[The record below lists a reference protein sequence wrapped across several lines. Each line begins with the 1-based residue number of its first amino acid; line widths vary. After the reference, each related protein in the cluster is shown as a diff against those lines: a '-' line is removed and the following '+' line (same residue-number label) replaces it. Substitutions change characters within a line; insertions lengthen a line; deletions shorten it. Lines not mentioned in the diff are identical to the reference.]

1 MITAA
6 TFTDFDQDKKPDL
19 MLVGDWMPVKVF
31 RNKGNAFEEKQIAS
45 LKNSDGMW
53 AALMPI
59 DLDQDG
65 DLDFVAGNAG
75 LNSQYKASAEK
86 PVTIYYDDFDK
97 NGVVD
102 PICTFYIGEKS
113 YPMFSRDE
121 MLDQMVFLK
130 RKYTS
135 YEAYADATVED
146 VFGKD
151 AVEKSSKV
159 YCRRL
164 SSIVLENKGNFE
176 FQVHELP
183 QEAQVSRVSGIAS
196 YDFDQDKKP
205 ELILAGNFSPYRVQL
220 GQCDASLGTILK
232 QTAAFQFES
241 VPAGQTGFWATGD
254 IRGLEMLDEKRI
266 VCSVNGGQ
274 PVIFQIINR

>member
-1 MITAA
+1 MEQGSVESRHDYSA

-19 MLVGDWMPVKVF
+19 MLTGDWMPIKVF
-31 RNKGNAFEEKQIAS
+31 KNKGNAFEEKQIPE

-59 DLDQDG
+59 DLDSDG
-65 DLDFVAGNAG
+65 DLDFVVGNAG
-75 LNSQYKASAEK
+75 LNNQYKASVEK

-102 PICTFYIGEKS
+102 PVCTYYIGEKS

-146 VFGKD
+146 VFGKE
-151 AVEKSSKV
+151 AVAKSNKV
-159 YCRRL
+159 YCRHFPALFWRTKE
-164 SSIVLENKGNFE
+164 I
-176 FQVHELP
+176 
-183 QEAQVSRVSGIAS
+183 
-196 YDFDQDKKP
+196 
-205 ELILAGNFSPYRVQL
+205 FSFRYTSCHRRRR
-220 GQCDASLGTILK
+220 C
-232 QTAAFQFES
+232 
-241 VPAGQTGFWATGD
+241 
-254 IRGLEMLDEKRI
+254 RG
-266 VCSVNGGQ
+266 
-274 PVIFQIINR
+274 